1 MDEEI
6 AAVAR
11 KEFQTFVKWFN
22 EKHGIYPIIIG
33 GWAVNHYNDYYGS
46 KDIDVVFTGTRDV
59 YERPLNLFLV
69 SNGYKL
75 FKQDTFVETFK
86 KTVNIGGRNVDVDI
100 DAADTGAQNQFH
112 ANLRKSIPYS
122 LCLRYCV
129 EIADE
134 SIVYQVPRVE
144 LLLAYKIKAYHDRN
158 FEVSN
163 PETAHMGLVS
173 YFISK
178 RDKDGSDIVALLD
191 SRNAKAEVQFDY
203 AFMRSLIQQH
213 GFESEAEQVFGMI
226 SERPG
231 SRKLY
236 EKIDDNERKALLAV
250 FSKRV
255 F

>member
-6 AAVAR
+6 ADVAR
-11 KEFQTFVKWFN
+11 KEFGTFVKWFN
-22 EKHGIYPIIIG
+22 EKLGIYPIIIG

-46 KDIDVVFTGTRDV
+46 KDIDVVFTGTRAV

-69 SNGYKL
+69 SNGYGL
-75 FKQDTFVETFK
+75 FKQELFVETFK

-100 DAADTGAQNQFH
+100 DAADIGAQNQFH
-112 ANLRKSIPYS
+112 ADPSKSIPYS
-122 LCLRYCV
+122 LCLKHCM
-129 EIADE
+129 EIHDKT
-134 SIVYQVPRVE
+134 IVYQVPRIE

-163 PETAHMGLVS
+163 PETAYTGLVP

-191 SRNAKAEVQFDY
+191 SRNAKAAVQFDY
-203 AFMRSLIQQH
+203 AYLRSLIQQY

-236 EKIDDNERKALLAV
+236 EKIDDNEREALLAA